1 MTEISLRLSAYLGSL
16 VSPLAR
22 ADKLGISA
30 DDLLVLQNILLL
42 LLGLLWTS
50 ISCTSVVVTSQRHQ
64 LALSELRVLERDIPS
79 LCKGIP
85 SSEQFLCGG
94 QFTSM
99 LQKKIDRRKQAVDL
113 ARHFC
118 SQPLS
123 RPPRPPG
130 RSAASG
136 SRQRAPSREPRRPLF
151 QAPCRPTVPARVPF
165 VSQARSCHGRV
176 QLEVVVKPF
185 PQAK

>member
-99 LQKKIDRRKQAVDL
+99 LQKIIDRRKQAVDL

-123 RPPRPPG
+123 RPPG

-136 SRQRAPSREPRRPLF
+136 SRQRAPSREPRRPPF
-151 QAPCRPTVPARVPF
+151 QAPCRSRFLLGFHLFPRPVPAMAGF
-165 VSQARSCHGRV
+165 S
-176 QLEVVVKPF
+176 
-185 PQAK
+185 